1 MCCKA
6 YLQWFICLF
15 VFLTRTI
22 ALLWMEILFILWNDN
37 ENASRI
43 NYSGTLQIRGTVF
56 LDYSQQGSILTYI
69 FTQKSIRLPKT
80 QPLLHTWVY
89 DMKCLNTKHSAWVFA
104 VMGKCFTWIKVE
116 YCFNLR
122 LSCKNFFTS
131 GYNSELLFVIQEY
144 DDRVFVSSPLI
155 AHLGN
160 L

>member
-80 QPLLHTWVY
+80 QPLLHAWVY

-122 LSCKNFFTS
+122 LSCKKF
-131 GYNSELLFVIQEY
+131 LLQDII
-144 DDRVFVSSPLI
+144 RNCCLSSRNMMTGFLSV
-155 AHLGN
+155 AH
-160 L
+160 